1 MVYGVFFF
9 LHQIYRNMLLVNIR
23 VFFRFLYNHIRD
35 LRDHVLKLPKK
46 KQMKEWQKIQEGVS
60 NQVLLRIVSCCQIA
74 SKLTSHYKVRFL
86 TEIYQVYEMKY
97 VW

>member
-1 MVYGVFFF
+1 MEFSFFF
-9 LHQIYRNMLLVNIR
+9 TSNIPEH
-23 VFFRFLYNHIRD
+23 VTGKYQGQFFRFLYNHIQD